1 MKGMLTGPVTMLRW
15 SFVRDDQP
23 EAEMAF
29 QLGLA
34 IRDELADLQSAGIG
48 VIQVD
53 EPALREGLPFAA
65 PTDPGTWP
73 GRPGPFDWRPRRPSR
88 PPRCTP
94 TCATPR
100 LGDIVEVLDDLDVD
114 VVSLE
119 AARSDMTLV
128 DDLKDAGYGGGVGP
142 GVYDVHAP
150 RVPEVAELESL
161 LRLALGVLG
170 PQRLWVNPD
179 CGLKTRSY
187 EEIVPALSNMVAAA
201 RQLREEL
208 GTEATPRHGGDLG
221 RELPGAKEV
230 GSGDTNPRRRR
241 R

>member
-23 EAEMAF
+23 EAEVAV

-34 IRDELADLQSAGIG
+34 MRDELVDLQSAGIG

-53 EPALREGLPFAA
+53 EPALREGLPLRAA
-65 PTDPGTWP
+65 
-73 GRPGPFDWRPRRPSR
+73 GRPGYLAW
-88 PPRCTP
+88 
-94 TCATPR
+94 ATRAFRLVTSSAEPATQVHTHMCYAR
-100 LGDIVEVLDDLDVD
+100 LGDIVEVLGDLDVD

-187 EEIVPALSNMVAAA
+187 EQIVPALSNMVAAA

-208 GTEATPRHGGDLG
+208 GTEATPRRGGDVG
-221 RELPGAKEV
+221 RELPGGKEG
-230 GSGDTNPRRRR
+230 GSGDTTPRRRR